1 MIHRESWIASWTCSS
16 IFFTMSSFVSL
27 KDNIIYSTPPETRKT
42 RTKFRWKS
50 ERSGKQNLQIKKL
63 LGNWPELHSQVLW
76 EISHF
81 IIKSVCDLNF
91 GPIYEFN
98 FLGIILFW
106 RYVYVQMYDILF
118 AWCVVCLLVD
128 QTLGRSRRRRSKK
141 IFSHLVEL
149 LQDISTDLLQLLQ
162 AGHRVLRLLVNRLQ
176 LGSHL
181 EPKNIICWRNFHF
194 LTVVSSLVKL
204 LLRTF
209 CFSSMSLIWK

>member
-27 KDNIIYSTPPETRKT
+27 KDNIIHFITLEIRKT

-50 ERSGKQNLQIKKL
+50 ERSGKQNLQTKKL
-63 LGNWPELHSQVLW
+63 LGYWPELHSQVLW

-91 GPIYEFN
+91 GPIYGFN
-98 FLGIILFW
+98 FLGMNLFW
-106 RYVYVQMYDILF
+106 RYVYVQMYDMLF
-118 AWCVVCLLVD
+118 ALCVVCLLVD
-128 QTLGRSRRRRSKK
+128 QTLGRSRKRRRSKK
-141 IFSHLVEL
+141 ISSHLVEL

-162 AGHRVLRLLVNRLQ
+162 AGHRVLRLLINRLE

-181 EPKNIICWRNFHF
+181 
-194 LTVVSSLVKL
+194 
-204 LLRTF
+204 
-209 CFSSMSLIWK
+209 